1 MWCAKQGEKGLMR
14 LNELLNVRGINKT
27 FGATKAVR
35 DLSFAVQEGEI
46 FGLLGPNGAGKSTTI
61 RCILGIILPDS
72 GEISFSFAE
81 KGTSRRHIGYLPEER
96 GLYKDVP
103 VLDIIL
109 YLASLKNYPL
119 DKAKQRAEVL
129 LERFGLSK
137 KGKAKVEELSKGMA
151 QKVQFIASIIHEPK
165 LLILDEP
172 FSGLDPVSQDVLK
185 AEVRALAAQGTAILL
200 SAHQMHLVEELC
212 DRISLINQ
220 GQQAVYGR
228 MSEIKA
234 RYAEQKCIIHGDNSR
249 VNFERLPGVRRVERD
264 TARTTLYL
272 QGGLDVPDL
281 LKALP
286 VGTEISEMRIERISL
301 HDIFVNVAQ
310 GGASHVAR

>member
-1 MWCAKQGEKGLMR
+1 MR
-14 LNELLNVRGINKT
+14 ELLDVRNINKT
-27 FGATKAVR
+27 FGQTRAVQ
-35 DLSFAVQEGEI
+35 DLSFSVQAGEI

-72 GEISFSFAE
+72 GEISFAFSD
-81 KGTSRRHIGYLPEER
+81 KGVPRNHIGYLPEER

-109 YLASLKNYPL
+109 YLASLKDYPVQ
-119 DKAKQRAEVL
+119 KAKHRALEL
-129 LERFGLSK
+129 LEKFGLPG

-151 QKVQFIASIIHEPK
+151 QKVQFIAAVIHEPR

-172 FSGLDPVSQDVLK
+172 FSGLDPVSQDILK
-185 AEVRALAAQGTAILL
+185 SEVRALAAQGTAILL

-228 MSEIKA
+228 MSDIKA
-234 RYAEQKCIIHGDNSR
+234 RFADLKCVIRGTNLSIDFEDLPSVSR
-249 VNFERLPGVRRVERD
+249 VEQNGD
-264 TARTTLYL
+264 KTTLYL
-272 QGGLDVPDL
+272 KRNASMRQL
-281 LKALP
+281 LKELP
-286 VGTEISEMRIERISL
+286 LAVEIEEMRVERISL
-301 HDIFVNVAQ
+301 HDIFVSVAQ
-310 GGASHVAR
+310 GGGQHVAR

>member
-1 MWCAKQGEKGLMR
+1 MP
-14 LNELLNVRGINKT
+14 LNELLSVRSINKT
-27 FGATKAVR
+27 FGQTQAVR
-35 DLSFAVQEGEI
+35 DLSFAVQSGEI

-72 GEISFSFAE
+72 GEISFSFA
-81 KGTSRRHIGYLPEER
+81 KNSTARRLIGYLPEER

-109 YLASLKNYPL
+109 YLANLKNYPL
-119 DKAKQRAEVL
+119 DKARQRAEVL

-151 QKVQFIASIIHEPK
+151 QKVQFIASIIHEPR

-185 AEVRALAAQGTAILL
+185 AEVRSLAAQGTAILL

-212 DRISLINQ
+212 DRISLISQ

-234 RYAEQKCIIHGDNSR
+234 RYAEQKCIVHGDNRHIS
-249 VNFERLPGVRRVERD
+249 FERLPGVRRVERD
-264 TARTTLYL
+264 NARTTLYL
-272 QGGLDVPDL
+272 KGSTDVSEL

-286 VGTEISEMRIERISL
+286 PGTEIAEMRIERISL

-310 GGASHVAR
+310 GGAAHVAR